1 MRVCERH
8 PPTLDPTDTA
18 PRVRAPPGRT
28 AVTPLWLR
36 SVRRRPQ
43 TALLLCLLSTVAV
56 MTAML
61 GPLLVRAV
69 GESTLS
75 DALDDGGLDGSS
87 LTISSE
93 AGAGQSHDEARV
105 PIEDAIAELTA
116 GAAAPLWQPPV
127 TLVRSTTIVIWSRGP
142 GTLGTDAQVNGVD
155 DGCAGYVINAGTCP
169 AVKSQVMLS
178 GVDARRQRVAVG
190 DRITFSLARADD
202 VTVTVV
208 GLYDAAASAGPAGL
222 VRPGTTA
229 GVLAGIKGDA
239 LVMSNAQLADLPLPV
254 QVTMRST
261 LRPGLALAQ
270 LPALQASIDA
280 TKAAVN
286 RQDRLLALRSDLPD
300 LLTRVTTQAAA
311 AQVLILVTGVQALFL
326 AVYAL
331 AIVLQRIGRA
341 RAAEWSVGRLRGV
354 PRRRWLGSVYT
365 EPLLALLLGL
375 PLGLLAGTAVARWG
389 VDWALRPGT
398 PVEPWRAPVVG
409 SAVAATV
416 IAVAALV
423 AVSLRSLRQPLAELV
438 QQQAE
443 ARRLGVVGAVVHA
456 GVVLL
461 AAASVYQLVSGGL
474 LGATGGQ
481 LGLLAPGL
489 LALAV
494 AMLTV
499 RLAVLVVAQITT
511 RPPRSL
517 ASLVVGRH
525 AARSPS
531 TLNPAMIIAV
541 GVALSVF
548 ATQVLALSVR
558 NQGLRADAATG
569 ADTVLTVSVP
579 RDGDLLGAVR
589 AADPSGRYAMAVQES
604 AVGEFSGTAR
614 LVAVDSSR
622 LAAVAAWSPQW
633 AGVADVADALRGS
646 VTPAIRLRG
655 STLQVDLTDVRA
667 EPLALPDPTAPGAVD
682 PAPPPA
688 LVVTVE
694 TEGRW
699 QTVVLGPL
707 ERTSRPGDQQ
717 LTADLPCP
725 DGCRL
730 VGIGL
735 QARTNQ
741 PYRVSLT
748 VAAVATDRQPA
759 AESHTW
765 LRAPDRWREQSVNQ
779 TVGEQTTSAG
789 PAAGAAGL
797 TRGGVA
803 PQGSGLTQVSP
814 TDTADPLPAVLAPG
828 TSVEPVPG
836 QEGVGYGTGLDG
848 QQQKVRV
855 VGRASVLPRAL
866 DTGVLVDLA
875 NAQGLSD
882 PATSQSIDEVWLAPG
897 APAAVEQR
905 LVEEGLSVEKR
916 ESLVAERT
924 TLENQATTRGAAV
937 AVTISAAALLL
948 SLLALVAARWADA
961 GHRAADW
968 RSLREGGVRPGRLR
982 RLVAVEIAA
991 PAVAAVLVG
1000 LLTGAVAA
1008 LVAAPRLPLVDLSA
1022 AGPPLDLRL
1031 AWEPM
1036 AMIGAGAVVVIGLI
1050 ALVGALA
1057 EIRPRRWR

>member
-1 MRVCERH
+1 M
-8 PPTLDPTDTA
+8 T
-18 PRVRAPPGRT
+18 
-28 AVTPLWLR
+28 LWLR
-36 SVRRRPQ
+36 SIRRRPQ
-43 TALLLCLLSTVAV
+43 TVLLLCLLSTVAV
-56 MTAML
+56 MTAVL

-69 GESTLS
+69 DQSTLS
-75 DALDDGGLDGSS
+75 AALDDGGLDGSS

-93 AGAGQSHDEARV
+93 AGAGESHDEARV
-105 PIEDAIAELTA
+105 PIDDAMSELTA

-127 TLVRSTTIVIWSRGP
+127 TLVRSTTIVIWSP
-142 GTLGTDAQVNGVD
+142 GQGALGTDAQVNGVD
-155 DGCAGYVINAGTCP
+155 DGCDGYVVTAGSCP

-178 GVDARRQRVAVG
+178 GVDAERQQVEVG

-202 VTVTVV
+202 VAVTVV

-222 VRPGTTA
+222 IRPGTTA

-254 QVTMRST
+254 QVTVRST
-261 LRPGLALAQ
+261 LRPGLALAD
-270 LPALQASIDA
+270 LPALQVSIDA

-300 LLTRVTTQAAA
+300 ILTRVTVQAGA

-331 AIVLQRIGRA
+331 AIVLQRVGRA
-341 RAAEWSVGRLRGV
+341 RAAEWGVGRLRGV

-365 EPLLALLLGL
+365 EPLVALLVGL
-375 PLGLLAGTAVARWG
+375 PLGYLAGIAVARWG
-389 VDWALRPGT
+389 VAWALRPGT
-398 PVEPWRAPVVG
+398 PVEPWRTPVVV
-409 SAVAATV
+409 SALAATA
-416 IAVAALV
+416 IAVIALV

-456 GVVLL
+456 GVLLL
-461 AAASVYQLVSGGL
+461 AVASVYQLLSGGL

-494 AMLTV
+494 AMLAV
-499 RLAVLVVAQITT
+499 RLAVLVVARITT

-541 GVALSVF
+541 GVALAVF

-558 NQGLRADAATG
+558 NQGLRADATTG

-579 RDGDLLGAVR
+579 RDGDLLAAVR
-589 AADPSGRYAMAVQES
+589 AADPSGRSAMAVQES
-604 AVGEFSGTAR
+604 AVGEFSGAAR

-622 LAAVAAWSPQW
+622 LAAVAAWSPAW
-633 AGVADVADALRGS
+633 AGVADVADALRGT
-646 VTPAIRLRG
+646 VTPAIQLSG
-655 STLQVDLTDVRA
+655 STVEVDLTDVRA
-667 EPLALPDPTAPGAVD
+667 EPLALPDPTAPNAVD
-682 PAPPPA
+682 PAPPPS

-694 TEGRW
+694 TGGSWRNV
-699 QTVVLGPL
+699 TLGQL
-707 ERTSRPGDQQ
+707 DRATRPTTQR
-717 LTADLPCP
+717 LTAALPCA
-725 DGCRL
+725 DTCRL

-735 QARTNQ
+735 QAGSNQ
-741 PYRVSLT
+741 PYRVALT
-748 VAAVATDRQPA
+748 VAAIGTDRQPA
-759 AESHTW
+759 ADSYAW
-765 LRAPDRWREQSVNQ
+765 LRAADRWREQSVNQ
-779 TVGEQTTSAG
+779 TVSEQVTSAVPEPTG
-789 PAAGAAGL
+789 AGL
-797 TRGGVA
+797 TIRA
-803 PQGSGLTQVSP
+803 LDRKGSGLTRVSP
-814 TDTADPLPAVLAPG
+814 TDTADPLPAVLGPG

-855 VGRASVLPRAL
+855 VGRASILPRAL
-866 DTGVLVDLA
+866 DTGVLVDLG

-882 PATSQSIDEVWLAPG
+882 PATSQTIDEVWLAPD
-897 APAAVEQR
+897 APASVEQR
-905 LVEEGLSVEKR
+905 LVQAGLSVEKR
-916 ESLVAERT
+916 ESLTTERT
-924 TLENQATTRGAAV
+924 ALENQATTRGAAV

-982 RLVAVEIAA
+982 RLVAVEIAV
-991 PAVAAVLVG
+991 PALAAVLVG
-1000 LLTGAVAA
+1000 LLSGAVAA
-1008 LVAAPRLPLVDLSA
+1008 VIAAPRLPLVDLSA

-1036 AMIGAGAVVVIGLI
+1036 AAIGAGAAVVIAVI
-1050 ALVGALA
+1050 ALLGALA
-1057 EIRPRRWR
+1057 EIRPKRWR

>member
-1 MRVCERH
+1 M
-8 PPTLDPTDTA
+8 
-18 PRVRAPPGRT
+18 
-28 AVTPLWLR
+28 TPLWLR
-36 SVRRRPQ
+36 SVRGRPQ
-43 TALLLCLLSTVAV
+43 TGLLLCLLSTVAV

-69 GESTLS
+69 DQSTLT
-75 DALDDGGLDGSS
+75 DALETGGLEGSS
-87 LTISSE
+87 LSVSSDV
-93 AGAGQSHDEARV
+93 GAGESHDAARV
-105 PIEDAIAELTA
+105 PVDDALAVLSA
-116 GAAAPLWQPPV
+116 GAAASLWQPPV
-127 TLVRSTTIVIWSRGP
+127 TLVRSTTIVIWSP
-142 GTLGTDAQVNGVD
+142 GAGALGTNAQVNGVD
-155 DGCAGYVINAGTCP
+155 DRCDGYVISAGSCP

-178 GVDARRQRVAVG
+178 AVDARRQQVEVG
-190 DRITFSLARADD
+190 DRIRFSLARADD
-202 VTVTVV
+202 VGVTVV
-208 GLYDAAASAGPAGL
+208 GLYDAAASTSTAGL

-254 QVTMRST
+254 QVTARST
-261 LRPGLALAQ
+261 LQPGLDLAE
-270 LPALQASIDA
+270 LPALLESIDA

-286 RQDRLLALRSDLPD
+286 RQDRLLALRSELPD
-300 LLTRVTTQAAA
+300 TLTRVTAQAGA

-331 AIVLQRIGRA
+331 AIVLQRVGRA

-365 EPLLALLLGL
+365 EPLIALLLGL
-375 PLGLLAGTAVARWG
+375 PLGFVAGTAVARWG

-398 PVEPWRAPVVG
+398 PVEPWRAPVLA
-409 SAVAATV
+409 SASAATV
-416 IAVAALV
+416 IAVVALV

-456 GVVLL
+456 GVLLL
-461 AAASVYQLVSGGL
+461 AVASLYQLVSGGL

-494 AMLTV
+494 AMLAV
-499 RLAVLVVAQITT
+499 RLAVLVVSRITT
-511 RPPRSL
+511 RPPRTL

-541 GVALSVF
+541 GVALAVF

-558 NQGLRADAATG
+558 NQGLRADATTG

-579 RDGDLLGAVR
+579 RDGDLLTAVR

-604 AVGEFSGTAR
+604 AVGEFSGSAR
-614 LVAVDSSR
+614 LVAVDSTR
-622 LAAVAAWSPQW
+622 LAAVAAWSPEW
-633 AGVADVADALRGS
+633 AGVADVAGALRGT
-646 VTPAIRLRG
+646 VTPAIGLRG
-655 STLQVDLTDVRA
+655 SRIEVDLTDVLA
-667 EPLALPDPTAPGAVD
+667 EPLVLPDPTAPNAVD
-682 PAPPPA
+682 PAPPPT

-694 TEGRW
+694 TGGSWRSV
-699 QTVVLGPL
+699 TLGQL
-707 ERTSRPGDQQ
+707 DRATRPTTQR
-717 LTADLPCP
+717 LTAALPCA
-725 DGCRL
+725 DTCRL

-735 QARTNQ
+735 QARH
-741 PYRVSLT
+741 
-748 VAAVATDRQPA
+748 QPA
-759 AESHTW
+759 VPGGVSPSPRSAPTASPPPTPGAGCGP
-765 LRAPDRWREQSVNQ
+765 LTGGASSRPTRPCPSRSRAPCPSR
-779 TVGEQTTSAG
+779 G
-789 PAAGAAGL
+789 PAGL
-797 TRGGVA
+797 TIRA
-803 PQGSGLTQVSP
+803 LDRRGSGLTTVSP

-848 QQQKVRV
+848 QQQKLQV
-855 VGRASVLPRAL
+855 VGRAAILPRAL

-882 PATSQSIDEVWLAPG
+882 PAASQTVDEVWLAPD

-905 LVEEGLSVEKR
+905 LVQEGLSVERR
-916 ESLVAERT
+916 ESLTAERT
-924 TLENQATTRGAAV
+924 ALENQATTRGAAV

-961 GHRAADW
+961 GHRTADW
-968 RSLREGGVRPGRLR
+968 RALREAGVRPGRLR
-982 RLVAVEIAA
+982 RLVALEIAV
-991 PAVAAVLVG
+991 PAVVAVLVG

-1008 LVAAPRLPLVDLSA
+1008 VVAAPRLPLVDLSA

-1031 AWEPM
+1031 AWEPI
-1036 AMIGAGAVVVIGLI
+1036 AAIGVGAVVVIAVI
-1050 ALVGALA
+1050 ALLGALA

>member
-1 MRVCERH
+1 MI
-8 PPTLDPTDTA
+8 
-18 PRVRAPPGRT
+18 
-28 AVTPLWLR
+28 PLWLR

-43 TALLLCLLSTVAV
+43 TVLLLWLLSTVAV
-56 MTAML
+56 MTAVL

-69 GESTLS
+69 DQSTLS
-75 DALDDGGLDGSS
+75 AALDDGGLDGSS

-93 AGAGQSHDEARV
+93 AGAGQSQDEARV
-105 PIEDAIAELTA
+105 PIDDAMSRLTT
-116 GAAAPLWQPPV
+116 GAAASLWQPPV
-127 TLVRSTTIVIWSRGP
+127 TLVRSTTIVIWSP
-142 GTLGTDAQVNGVD
+142 GQRALGTDAQVNGVD
-155 DGCAGYVINAGTCP
+155 DGCDGYVVTAGSCP

-178 GVDARRQRVAVG
+178 SVDAQRQGVEVG
-190 DRITFSLARADD
+190 QRITFSLARADD
-202 VTVTVV
+202 VGVTVV
-208 GLYDAAASAGPAGL
+208 GLYDPAASAGPAGL
-222 VRPGTTA
+222 IRPGTTA

-254 QVTMRST
+254 QVTVRST
-261 LRPGLALAQ
+261 LRPGLALAD

-286 RQDRLLALRSDLPD
+286 QQDRLLALRSELPD
-300 LLTRVTTQAAA
+300 ILARVGAQAGA

-331 AIVLQRIGRA
+331 AIVLQRVGRA
-341 RAAEWSVGRLRGV
+341 RAAEWGVGRLRGV

-365 EPLLALLLGL
+365 EPLVALLLGL
-375 PLGLLAGTAVARWG
+375 PLGYLAGVGVARLG
-389 VDWALRPGT
+389 VGWALRPGT
-398 PVEPWRAPVVG
+398 PVEPWRTSVIV
-409 SAVAATV
+409 SALAATA
-416 IAVAALV
+416 IAVVALV

-456 GVVLL
+456 GVLLL
-461 AAASVYQLVSGGL
+461 AAASVYQLLSGGL

-494 AMLTV
+494 AMLAV
-499 RLAVLVVAQITT
+499 RLAVLVVARITT

-541 GVALSVF
+541 GVALAVF

-558 NQGLRADAATG
+558 NQGLRADATTG

-579 RDGDLLGAVR
+579 RDADLLAAVR
-589 AADPSGRYAMAVQES
+589 AADPSGRHAMAVQES
-604 AVGEFSGTAR
+604 AVGEFSGAAR
-614 LVAVDSSR
+614 LVAVDSTR
-622 LAAVAAWSPQW
+622 LAAVAAWSPEW
-633 AGVADVADALRGS
+633 AGVDDVAEALRGT
-646 VTPAIRLRG
+646 VTPAIELQG
-655 STLQVDLTDVRA
+655 STIQVDLTDVRA
-667 EPLALPDPTAPGAVD
+667 EPLALPDPTAPNAVD
-682 PAPPPA
+682 PAPPPSLA
-688 LVVTVE
+688 VTVE
-694 TEGRW
+694 TGGSWR
-699 QTVVLGPL
+699 TVTLGPL
-707 ERTSRPGDQQ
+707 ARTGRPSTQR
-717 LTADLPCP
+717 LSAELPCAAT
-725 DGCRL
+725 CRL

-741 PYRVSLT
+741 PYRVALT
-748 VAAVATDRQPA
+748 VAAIGTDRQPA
-759 AESHTW
+759 TDSHAW
-765 LRAPDRWREQSVNQ
+765 LRAADRWREQSVNQ
-779 TVGEQTTSAG
+779 TVGEQVTSAV
-789 PAAGAAGL
+789 PEASAAGL
-797 TRGGVA
+797 TIRA
-803 PQGSGLTQVSP
+803 LDRKGSGLTGVSP
-814 TDTADPLPAVLAPG
+814 TDTADPLPAVLGPG

-848 QQQKVRV
+848 QQQKIRV

-882 PATSQSIDEVWLAPG
+882 PATSQTIDEVWLAPD
-897 APAAVEQR
+897 APAAIEQQ
-905 LVEEGLSVEKR
+905 LVRAGLSVEKR
-916 ESLVAERT
+916 ESLTIERT
-924 TLENQATTRGAAV
+924 ALENQATTRGAAV

-968 RSLREGGVRPGRLR
+968 RSLREGGVGPGRLR
-982 RLVAVEIAA
+982 RLVAIEIAV
-991 PAVAAVLVG
+991 PALAAVLVG
-1000 LLTGAVAA
+1000 LLSGAAA
-1008 LVAAPRLPLVDLSA
+1008 AVIAAPRLPLVDLSA
-1022 AGPPLDLRL
+1022 AGPPLDLSL
-1031 AWEPM
+1031 AWPPIV
-1036 AMIGAGAVVVIGLI
+1036 AIGAGAAVVIGVI
-1050 ALVGALA
+1050 ALLGALA

>member
-1 MRVCERH
+1 M
-8 PPTLDPTDTA
+8 
-18 PRVRAPPGRT
+18 
-28 AVTPLWLR
+28 TPLWLR
-36 SVRRRPQ
+36 SVRGRPQ
-43 TALLLCLLSTVAV
+43 TGLLLCLLSTVAV

-69 GESTLS
+69 DQSTLT
-75 DALDDGGLDGSS
+75 DALETGGLEGSS
-87 LTISSE
+87 LSVSSDV
-93 AGAGQSHDEARV
+93 GAGESHDAARV
-105 PIEDAIAELTA
+105 PVDDALAVLSA
-116 GAAAPLWQPPV
+116 GAAASLWQPPV
-127 TLVRSTTIVIWSRGP
+127 TLVRSTTIVIWSP
-142 GTLGTDAQVNGVD
+142 GAGALGTNAQVNGVD
-155 DGCAGYVINAGTCP
+155 DRCDGYVISAGSCP

-178 GVDARRQRVAVG
+178 AADARRQQVEVG
-190 DRITFSLARADD
+190 DRIRFSLARADD
-202 VTVTVV
+202 VGVTVV
-208 GLYDAAASAGPAGL
+208 GLYDAAASTSTAGL

-254 QVTMRST
+254 QVTARST
-261 LRPGLALAQ
+261 LQPGLDLAE
-270 LPALQASIDA
+270 LPALLESIDA

-286 RQDRLLALRSDLPD
+286 RQDRLLALRSELPD
-300 LLTRVTTQAAA
+300 TLTRVTAQAGA

-331 AIVLQRIGRA
+331 AIVLQRVGRA

-365 EPLLALLLGL
+365 EPLIALLLGL
-375 PLGLLAGTAVARWG
+375 PLGFVAGTAVARWG

-398 PVEPWRAPVVG
+398 PVEPWRAPVLA
-409 SAVAATV
+409 SASAATV
-416 IAVAALV
+416 IAVVALV

-456 GVVLL
+456 GVLLL
-461 AAASVYQLVSGGL
+461 AVASLYQLVSGGL

-494 AMLTV
+494 AMLAV
-499 RLAVLVVAQITT
+499 RLAVLVVSRITT
-511 RPPRSL
+511 RPPRTL

-541 GVALSVF
+541 GVALAVF

-558 NQGLRADAATG
+558 NQGLRADATTG

-579 RDGDLLGAVR
+579 RDGDLLTAVR

-604 AVGEFSGTAR
+604 AVGEFSGSAR
-614 LVAVDSSR
+614 LIAVDSTR
-622 LAAVAAWSPQW
+622 LAAVAAWSPEW
-633 AGVADVADALRGS
+633 AGVADVAGALRGT
-646 VTPAIRLRG
+646 VTPAIGLRG
-655 STLQVDLTDVRA
+655 SRIEVDLTDVLA
-667 EPLALPDPTAPGAVD
+667 EPLVLPDPTAPNAVD
-682 PAPPPA
+682 PAPPPT

-694 TEGRW
+694 TGGSWRSV
-699 QTVVLGPL
+699 TLGQL
-707 ERTSRPGDQQ
+707 DRATRPTTQR
-717 LTADLPCP
+717 LTAALPCA
-725 DGCRL
+725 DTCRL

-741 PYRVSLT
+741 PYRVGLT
-748 VAAVATDRQPA
+748 VAAIGTDRQPTA
-759 AESHTW
+759 DSRGW
-765 LRAPDRWREQSVNQ
+765 LRAADRWREQSANQ
-779 TVGEQTTSAG
+779 TVSEQATSAVPEPG
-789 PAAGAAGL
+789 PAGL
-797 TRGGVA
+797 TIRA
-803 PQGSGLTQVSP
+803 LDRRGSGLTTVSP

-848 QQQKVRV
+848 QQQKLQV
-855 VGRASVLPRAL
+855 VGRAAILPRAL

-882 PATSQSIDEVWLAPG
+882 PAASQTVDEVWLAPD

-905 LVEEGLSVEKR
+905 LVQGGLSVERR
-916 ESLVAERT
+916 ESLTAERT
-924 TLENQATTRGAAV
+924 ALENQATTRGAAV

-961 GHRAADW
+961 GHRTADW
-968 RSLREGGVRPGRLR
+968 RALREAGVRPGRLR
-982 RLVAVEIAA
+982 RLVALEIAV
-991 PAVAAVLVG
+991 PAVVAVLVG

-1008 LVAAPRLPLVDLSA
+1008 VVAAPRLPLVDLSA

-1031 AWEPM
+1031 AWEPI
-1036 AMIGAGAVVVIGLI
+1036 AAIGVGAVVVIAVI
-1050 ALVGALA
+1050 ALLGALA